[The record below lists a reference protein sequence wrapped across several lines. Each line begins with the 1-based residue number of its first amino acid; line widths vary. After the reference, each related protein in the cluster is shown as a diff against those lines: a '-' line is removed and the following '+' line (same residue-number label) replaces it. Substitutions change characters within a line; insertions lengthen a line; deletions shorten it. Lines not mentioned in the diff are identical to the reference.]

1 MLAVLK
7 SSYDFQ
13 HDFYL
18 FIFFFFMWCT
28 RKFTWMVSSLR
39 FLKVY
44 DFEEDFLYDV
54 QFSILY
60 GYL

>member
-18 FIFFFFMWCT
+18 FIFFFYVVYAQIYMDGIQF
-28 RKFTWMVSSLR
+28 KVS
-39 FLKVY
+39 
-44 DFEEDFLYDV
+44 
-54 QFSILY
+54 
-60 GYL
+60 